1 MQQVSTQTLILVAL
15 AMAIAAGIPALLP
28 RLPLPGV
35 VIEIVL
41 GAVIGP
47 QVLGL
52 VHPGTTLNFLADF
65 GLAMLFLMAGFEM
78 DPAVLRGR
86 PISNALAG
94 WVISAVIALGAA
106 TLLFEAGLARTPI
119 LTALALS
126 TTAIG
131 ALMPMLRDDRLLG
144 PPYGPM
150 VLAAGAIGEAAPV
163 VALSLV
169 LAGSARALP
178 EALIMLAFAG
188 GAFGAVVLAAR
199 ASGSHFATV
208 VERTMGTSGQLPMR
222 LTLVLLILLVVLSDQ
237 LDIDLVLGGFVAGA
251 IVRAGLANHHR
262 EALAMRL
269 DGVGSAFLVPI
280 FFVTSGL
287 RLDVAAL
294 LSDPI
299 ALAMVPIY
307 ALLMLA
313 ARGLPALLLY
323 RADLS
328 PHQRLGLALHLAT
341 QISVVVAITSIA
353 VRRGMMPGAQGAA
366 LVGGGIL
373 TTVLYPAIARR
384 FLQQGASRT
393 TKP

>member
-1 MQQVSTQTLILVAL
+1 
-15 AMAIAAGIPALLP
+15 
-28 RLPLPGV
+28 
-35 VIEIVL
+35 
-41 GAVIGP
+41 
-47 QVLGL
+47 
-52 VHPGTTLNFLADF
+52 
-65 GLAMLFLMAGFEM
+65 
-78 DPAVLRGR
+78 
-86 PISNALAG
+86 
-94 WVISAVIALGAA
+94 
-106 TLLFEAGLARTPI
+106 
-119 LTALALS
+119 
-126 TTAIG
+126 
-131 ALMPMLRDDRLLG
+131 
-144 PPYGPM
+144 
-150 VLAAGAIGEAAPV
+150 
-163 VALSLV
+163 
-169 LAGSARALP
+169 
-178 EALIMLAFAG
+178 MLAFAG
-188 GAFGAVVLAAR
+188 GAFGAVVLAAG

-280 FFVTSGL
+280 FFITSGV

-384 FLQQGASRT
+384 FLQQEASRT